1 MRLSPGAMLRSKVAV
16 PLLKGARAV
25 FAAGATHSSRSP
37 VETVLQQP
45 QQQTDE
51 QHRSRPAFAGLPQ
64 PQSQPQPQPQ
74 PQPLL
79 TPYLPPI
86 SPPLPVFTAE
96 QSLRHGKASA
106 SNEGTPNALI
116 SPALLGP
123 PPSFSS
129 LRRLNAS
136 ATPFPDPRTKVVY
149 TVPAAKQGGLASPT
163 SGNYQTQLAP
173 TSEST
178 KTKKAPPSIAG
189 PGSCT
194 ENNRG
199 KLVAPSHGVELET
212 ADTGLSCREAE
223 AGVVH
228 QGGHTSDSGS
238 SPSAVASQG
247 VDRAPF
253 VRGAVEDSQHSL
265 PQAHGTTRGSSTPLT
280 TNGAIA
286 GSRGFHS
293 GTNLQGSTQHSHDR
307 QSAVETILYNQPQ
320 RHPQWLPISGH
331 SQVAVTPAYRQPGSS
346 VQLAATCAE
355 EGPRLGAFLP
365 SSPGQADLHVQLP
378 VFGPALPR
386 PHEAAGS
393 ERRDAVRPSHG
404 DLKGGKG
411 HVHQFHITSRKPKL
425 GPHHEVVGDVI
436 AALRKMHSDAH
447 GSLDLALKPWK
458 GALNPYHMCD
468 VLKQQRDPRLAMDL
482 FQWYKSQARSK
493 NDVFLYTTLIVLMGR
508 TKNIAA
514 VEQLFKEMQDE
525 GCEPSLVTY
534 NSVMHAYGKAN
545 LLDEA
550 KAVFDHMSTL
560 GKKLDTVSYG
570 TLIDLYSKAGRHKD
584 AIDIFNKMKSSGLK
598 GDVVSY
604 SMLISSFG
612 RIGDL
617 VSAAKL
623 FQEMSTKGIPP
634 NHVTYN
640 TMIDLYGKGGRYSTA
655 IKLFQEMKDSGLKC
669 DRATYSAMINLC
681 GKAGYYAE
689 AEAFFTEMEDAG
701 IQADAIAYSIL
712 VDMWGKAGQP
722 KRAGKWFR
730 TMIQAGLTPSPPAF
744 NALMHAYLKMEMYS
758 ETKHIF
764 ETMLRGSVIPNLK
777 TYTLLLSSCTDCAEQ
792 NGVDI
797 CLELMA
803 CTGHPV
809 HSLVKLL
816 LQVSKDYPI
825 IGMCQYVI
833 VDLQANCVPSFRITQ
848 FALVP
853 KQDTADPSEEDAM
866 MKQVGQFMEQIKQ
879 HEEHESRRAFTDSL
893 ISFLYQYGRRE
904 RAARVWREANYL
916 HMFPSAFRGSDNNL
930 WSLDLHYMSPGT
942 AMTAVK
948 AELSTLR
955 ERAMSGGL
963 LPQRLEIITG
973 WGRRSRIIGTSFI
986 KKAVEDLLDGVGS
999 PFRMDVNNVGCLYA
1013 HAPEVLEWLVQPEL
1027 DRILA
1032 ARNFDPP

>member
-1 MRLSPGAMLRSKVAV
+1 MLRSKVAV

-37 VETVLQQP
+37 VETVLQQS
-45 QQQTDE
+45 QQQSDE

-64 PQSQPQPQPQ
+64 SQPQPQ

-79 TPYLPPI
+79 APYLPPI
-86 SPPLPVFTAE
+86 SPPLPVFAAE
-96 QSLRHGKASA
+96 QTLRHGKASV
-106 SNEGTPNALI
+106 SPEGTPNALI
-116 SPALLGP
+116 SPALVGP
-123 PPSFSS
+123 PPGFSS
-129 LRRLNAS
+129 LRGENAS

-149 TVPAAKQGGLASPT
+149 TIPAAKQSGLASPT
-163 SGNYQTQLAP
+163 SGSPQTQLP
-173 TSEST
+173 TPIESSNT
-178 KTKKAPPSIAG
+178 NRAPPYIAG
-189 PGSCT
+189 QESCT

-199 KLVAPSHGVELET
+199 KLVAPSHGAELEVT
-212 ADTGLSCREAE
+212 DTGLSCGEAE
-223 AGVVH
+223 AGVVR
-228 QGGHTSDSGS
+228 QGGPTSDSGS
-238 SPSAVASQG
+238 SPSAAASHG
-247 VDRAPF
+247 VDRAPL
-253 VRGAVEDSQHSL
+253 VR
-265 PQAHGTTRGSSTPLT
+265 
-280 TNGAIA
+280 
-286 GSRGFHS
+286 
-293 GTNLQGSTQHSHDR
+293 
-307 QSAVETILYNQPQ
+307 
-320 RHPQWLPISGH
+320 GH

-346 VQLAATCAE
+346 VQLAATRAE

-365 SSPGQADLHVQLP
+365 SSAGQADLHVQLP

-404 DLKGGKG
+404 DLKAGKG
-411 HVHQFHITSRKPKL
+411 HVHQFHNTSRKPKL

-560 GKKLDTVSYG
+560 GKKLDTVTYG

-623 FQEMSTKGIPP
+623 FQEMTTKGIPP
-634 NHVTYN
+634 NHITYN

-722 KRAGKWFR
+722 RRAGKWFR

-777 TYTLLLSSCTDCAEQ
+777 TYTLLLSSCTDCSEQ

-816 LQVSKDYPI
+816 L
-825 IGMCQYVI
+825 
-833 VDLQANCVPSFRITQ
+833 
-848 FALVP
+848 
-853 KQDTADPSEEDAM
+853 QDTADPSEEDAM

-879 HEEHESRRAFTDSL
+879 HEEHESRRAFTDCL

-1013 HAPEVLEWLVQPEL
+1013 PAPEVIEWLMQPEI